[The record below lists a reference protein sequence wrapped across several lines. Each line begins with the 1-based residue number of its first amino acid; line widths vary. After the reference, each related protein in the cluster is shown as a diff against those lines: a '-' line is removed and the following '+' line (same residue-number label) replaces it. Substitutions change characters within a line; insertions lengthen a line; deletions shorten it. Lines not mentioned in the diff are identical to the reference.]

1 MLVMSLR
8 RFSLAIKPAG
18 SSLPVLI
25 RKPVLSRV
33 SAWFNAALDRP
44 NVFWATS
51 ELTFVLIRVI
61 AKPPYGKKLHPPE
74 TGCLYS
80 FDPACHWCVFG
91 VEGTSL
97 SIMSC
102 PEGI

>member
-33 SAWFNAALDRP
+33 SACSKAALDRP
-44 NVFWATS
+44 SVFWATS

-61 AKPPYGKKLHPPE
+61 AKHPCLGKSQFP
-74 TGCLYS
+74 TRAGS
-80 FDPACHWCVFG
+80 VG
-91 VEGTSL
+91 S
-97 SIMSC
+97 
-102 PEGI
+102 